1 MSYGDFQGVITLVLM
16 IIFIGIVLWAYSAK
30 RKKSFD
36 EAANLVFADEQ
47 DQQPELKREPGTH
60 D

>member
-16 IIFIGIVLWAYSAK
+16 IIFIGIVLWAYSSR

-47 DQQPELKREPGTH
+47 NKQQKIEREPAK
-60 D
+60 DD

>member
-36 EAANLVFADEQ
+36 EAANLVLADEQ
-47 DQQPELKREPGTH
+47 SKNRDIKREPSQH

>member
-16 IIFIGIVLWAYSAK
+16 AIFIGIVLWAYSNR
-30 RKKSFD
+30 RKKAFD

-47 DQQPELKREPGTH
+47 DKQHKHKREPAQH
-60 D
+60 E

>member
-16 IIFIGIVLWAYSAK
+16 IIFIGIVLWAYSAR

-47 DQQPELKREPGTH
+47 TKKTDIKREPSQH